1 MRRALG
7 KGLSMLIGESQEAT
21 TSEVALDAI
30 VPNQHQPRGR
40 FDETPLSELADSIR
54 AVGVIQPLVVRPVSE
69 GKYELIAG
77 ERRWRA
83 ARLAGL
89 TTVPVVIRAAGEQ
102 DALQLALIENVQRE
116 DISAL
121 ECAHA
126 YRRLVDEFGLTHEQ
140 VAASVGKSRVSIAN
154 ALRLLR
160 LPSEVQIGLRDGL
173 VSEGHARALL
183 QADGAARQVAL
194 YRETVAKGLSVRDV
208 ERKARGEGRA
218 PSASRK
224 ASSQVAAKATGH
236 EFRALEEG
244 LSIYFGAPVKIQR
257 GEVGGRLV
265 VEFYSD
271 DDLQRILDVLGVSL

>member
-40 FDETPLSELADSIR
+40 FDEAPLSELADSIR
-54 AVGVIQPLVVRPVSE
+54 AVGIIQPLVVRPVSE

-83 ARLAGL
+83 ARLVGL
-89 TTVPVVIRAAGEQ
+89 ATVPVVIRAAGEQ

-140 VAASVGKSRVSIAN
+140 VADSVGKSRVAIAN

-160 LPSEVQIGLRDGL
+160 LPAEVQNGLRDGL

-183 QADGAARQVAL
+183 QAEGADRQVAL

-208 ERKARGEGRA
+208 ERKARGESRTPGAPRKLPGIA
-218 PSASRK
+218 PSTSTA
-224 ASSQVAAKATGH
+224 H

-244 LSIYFGAPVKIQR
+244 LSIFLGAPVKIHR
-257 GEVGGRLV
+257 AEIGGRMV